1 MAKVSQETKA
11 KQPACVLEPTKTVF
25 LEASRAKKEFLSG
38 DEFKKRNVL
47 EKLCWN
53 LSLKEKNIHTA
64 SLKFP
69 YDIIFKADK
78 NAPISILLG
87 E

>member
-1 MAKVSQETKA
+1 M
-11 KQPACVLEPTKTVF
+11 KQPACVLEQTKNVF
-25 LEASRAKKEFLSG
+25 LEASRAKKEFIAG
-38 DEFKKRNVL
+38 DDFKKRVVL

-78 NAPISILLG
+78 NAPISMLLADKS
-87 E
+87 